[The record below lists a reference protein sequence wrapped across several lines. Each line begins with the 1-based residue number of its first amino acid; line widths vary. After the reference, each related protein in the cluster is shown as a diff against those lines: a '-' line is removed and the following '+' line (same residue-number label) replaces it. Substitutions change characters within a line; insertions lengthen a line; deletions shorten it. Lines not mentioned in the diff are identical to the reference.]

1 MNRNLA
7 DIYETVAA
15 TVPDAPCQVQGER
28 VVRWGEFD
36 RRANALATDLIAAG
50 VGGPAADER
59 GKLAAYLYNCPE
71 YLECYV
77 AAFKAALVPV
87 NTNFRYGPEEL
98 LYLWDNADAEAVVF
112 HAGFA
117 DVVDGLRARLPKV
130 KRWYCVADGAPMPAW
145 AIDYEALV
153 AKGADRPILANAT
166 GSWARDGSDMLFL
179 YTGGTTGMPKGVM
192 WRQADLFNVLGGAQ
206 NIARG
211 LPPVTSLDELRERI
225 AGTPQAER
233 PVYLPACPLMHGT
246 GQFGAFIQMFQGG
259 TVVCL
264 PSRRFS
270 AEELWQTVDARRI
283 TGISIVGDAFARPML
298 DVLEANPGRFDLACV
313 RGISSSGVMW
323 SNEIKKGLLRH
334 LPQATLADS
343 FGSSEAVGMGAS
355 ASTADNAEQTARFM
369 PGPLVKLLIE
379 EEDWR
384 EAGVGERGIVCQ
396 AGFLPAGYYKDQEK
410 TGKTFRTIRGTR
422 YSIPGDF
429 AQRNEDGSITLLGRG
444 SVCIN
449 TGGEKVFP
457 EEVEEVLKRH
467 ADIADAV
474 CVGVPDERFGQAI
487 CALLEPRAA
496 GTVVLAADASS
507 HVRTHL
513 AAYKAPRFTIMVES
527 IGRAANGKVDYKAL
541 TQLARERLGR

>member
-1 MNRNLA
+1 
-7 DIYETVAA
+7 
-15 TVPDAPCQVQGER
+15 
-28 VVRWGEFD
+28 
-36 RRANALATDLIAAG
+36 
-50 VGGPAADER
+50 
-59 GKLAAYLYNCPE
+59 
-71 YLECYV
+71 
-77 AAFKAALVPV
+77 
-87 NTNFRYGPEEL
+87 
-98 LYLWDNADAEAVVF
+98 
-112 HAGFA
+112 
-117 DVVDGLRARLPKV
+117 
-130 KRWYCVADGAPMPAW
+130 
-145 AIDYEALV
+145 
-153 AKGADRPILANAT
+153 
-166 GSWARDGSDMLFL
+166 
-179 YTGGTTGMPKGVM
+179 
-192 WRQADLFNVLGGAQ
+192 
-206 NIARG
+206 
-211 LPPVTSLDELRERI
+211 
-225 AGTPQAER
+225 
-233 PVYLPACPLMHGT
+233 
-246 GQFGAFIQMFQGG
+246 
-259 TVVCL
+259 
-264 PSRRFS
+264 
-270 AEELWQTVDARRI
+270 
-283 TGISIVGDAFARPML
+283 
-298 DVLEANPGRFDLACV
+298 
-313 RGISSSGVMW
+313 MW

-410 TGKTFRTIRGTR
+410 TDKTFRTIRGTR

-467 ADIADAV
+467 PHVADAV

-496 GTVVLAADASS
+496 GIVVPADEASS
-507 HVRTHL
+507 HVRSHL
-513 AAYKAPRFTIMVES
+513 AAYKAPRFAIMVES
-527 IGRAANGKVDYKAL
+527 IGRAANGKVDYKGL